1 MRGYEPHLRVWLAV
15 LLVCAAALPAR
26 AADLSKL
33 DLTGDWYVHIIYK
46 DARSEDKTLVH
57 LKDMAW
63 SIQQEPAKMVVAEYP
78 YVVFDEGSEEI
89 RKAAMRSHKAWAP
102 EGMVLDT
109 LREHL
114 DVSERAKRSKT
125 LTGDVASGM
134 KSGGGAKATGK
145 NVDFSRNWDVTWSP
159 AKIQIQIVDSLGGSA
174 LLGEMEEASTFLIT
188 DQPAPGELTGTWS
201 EGEKSGSLRMIRSKE
216 HRVVK

>member
-1 MRGYEPHLRVWLAV
+1 MLVAFLSVVGRGAP
-15 LLVCAAALPAR
+15 AA

-33 DLTGDWYVHIIYK
+33 DLSGDWYVLILYK
-46 DARSEDKTLVH
+46 DARSEDKNLVH

-63 SIQQEPAKMVVAEYP
+63 NVQQDAGKMTVTEFP

-89 RKAAMRSHKAWAP
+89 RKAAMRKHESWQP
-102 EGMVLDT
+102 EGLVLDT
-109 LREHL
+109 LREHV

-134 KSGGGAKATGK
+134 KSESGGGKGGGK
-145 NVDFSRNWDVTWSP
+145 TVDFSRNWDVTWAP
-159 AKIQIQIVDSLGGSA
+159 AKVQIQIVDSLGGSSM
-174 LLGEMEEASTFLIT
+174 LGEMEEASVFSIT
-188 DQPAPGELTGTWS
+188 GEPAPGELTGTWS
-201 EGEKSGSLRMIRSKE
+201 EGEKSGSLRMIRAKE